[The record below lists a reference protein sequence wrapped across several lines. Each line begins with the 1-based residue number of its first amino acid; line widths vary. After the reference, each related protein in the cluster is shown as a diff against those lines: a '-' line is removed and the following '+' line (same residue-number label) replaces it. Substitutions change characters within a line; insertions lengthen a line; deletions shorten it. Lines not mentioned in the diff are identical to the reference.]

1 MPRVSATIDN
11 FMGAADAAE
20 ARTAIGAVSPD
31 GTGITDPDAFRVALE
46 VEDENGNLPVDG
58 FTLADN
64 TANTLPAGVYSS
76 DALGTI
82 RRHDGVTIGGVP
94 IAPVRYTGSR
104 IIDVAGAGGS
114 GLGSFVLL
122 DTLKSA
128 FLGTGANGDKIKVR
142 GKTIFTVRPSAV
154 PTPWPALI
162 GFGLFD
168 SATTVADNFWD
179 FDDGG
184 GTPVYQDIR
193 DWMIEFELVASVW
206 TLRATQTI
214 ATQQRSAAATGTPV
228 TKVMDLSSLGADSP
242 VPDVSG
248 NILSVPLKLVI
259 IDSGTPL
266 TSGTVVVAWD
276 MEVEVVQ

>member
-1 MPRVSATIDN
+1 
-11 FMGAADAAE
+11 
-20 ARTAIGAVSPD
+20 
-31 GTGITDPDAFRVALE
+31 
-46 VEDENGNLPVDG
+46 
-58 FTLADN
+58 
-64 TANTLPAGVYSS
+64 
-76 DALGTI
+76 
-82 RRHDGVTIGGVP
+82 
-94 IAPVRYTGSR
+94 
-104 IIDVAGAGGS
+104 
-114 GLGSFVLL
+114 VLL

-154 PTPWPALI
+154 PTPWPVLI

-168 SATTVADNFWD
+168 SDEAVVDNFWD

-184 GTPVYQDIR
+184 GDPVYQDIR
-193 DWMIEFELVASVW
+193 DWMVEFEVVGGIW
-206 TLRATQTI
+206 VLRTTQTV
-214 ATQQRSAAATGTPV
+214 ATQQRTAAATGTPV
-228 TKVMDLSSLGADSP
+228 TKMMDVSSVGGADLI
-242 VPDVSG
+242 PDIAD